1 MRTMTALHAVIFRR
15 LTSCFDVSNTNCYQ
29 IATRQ
34 VTRSG
39 SMKQEPLKQDHL
51 QAKEETQNATS
62 QEVLFN
68 KYKAIEFYFVINC
81 IILSK

>member
-1 MRTMTALHAVIFRR
+1 
-15 LTSCFDVSNTNCYQ
+15 
-29 IATRQ
+29 
-34 VTRSG
+34 
-39 SMKQEPLKQDHL
+39 MKQEPLKQDHL

-68 KYKAIEFYFVINC
+68 KYKAIEFYFIINC